1 MTISISKPEYVE
13 ILLRGKN
20 GCKLMNLCIEFAEQ
34 DFALAHRIINTGAGY
49 RDRYLKAQDLQ
60 LGKSSLTLDMIVK
73 AANNIVTRNT
83 PFYKSDRCIFCCSL
97 TLGGE
102 AGYYAAF

>member
-1 MTISISKPEYVE
+1 MTLSISKPEHVE

-20 GCKLMNLCIEFAEQ
+20 GCSVMNMCIEFAEQ
-34 DFALAHRIINTGAGY
+34 DFALAHRIMNAGAGY
-49 RDRYLKAQDLQ
+49 WDKYFKAQELK

-73 AANNIVTRNT
+73 AADKIVARNT
-83 PFYKSDRCIFCCSL
+83 PFYKTDRCIFCCSL

-102 AGYYAAF
+102 TGYYAAF